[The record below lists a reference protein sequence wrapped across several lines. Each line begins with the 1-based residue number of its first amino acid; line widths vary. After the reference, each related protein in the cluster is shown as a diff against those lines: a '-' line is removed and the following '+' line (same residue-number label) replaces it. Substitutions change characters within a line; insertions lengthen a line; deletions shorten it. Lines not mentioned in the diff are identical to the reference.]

1 MNEGEKH
8 YQVLGSYRVSGPLG
22 LAALAAPLLGVV
34 RRADR
39 HYKGH
44 AVLMWAHN
52 STVSM
57 TFFVSD
63 MGFTHYGFLLSEIC
77 GPLDAATSRG
87 FEGENEAM

>member
-1 MNEGEKH
+1 
-8 YQVLGSYRVSGPLG
+8 
-22 LAALAAPLLGVV
+22 
-34 RRADR
+34 
-39 HYKGH
+39 
-44 AVLMWAHN
+44 MWAHN

-57 TFFVSD
+57 TLFVSD